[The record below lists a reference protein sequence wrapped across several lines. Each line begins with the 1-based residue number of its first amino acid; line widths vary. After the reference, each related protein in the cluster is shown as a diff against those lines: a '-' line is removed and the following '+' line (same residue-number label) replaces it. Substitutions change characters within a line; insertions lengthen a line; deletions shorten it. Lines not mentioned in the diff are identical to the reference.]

1 MNEKTKNLQN
11 LLKLVKELSSR
22 DDLLWF
28 KKELVSFLTED
39 INAHSNQI
47 NIESEKNNIIG
58 DVKKIEEYLS
68 IKGVE
73 VIDYSKIKNEK
84 VKNQLY
90 RDSLEMS
97 KYRLG
102 KHDNKINFDEF
113 CRYAFLQC
121 EELINYFYFVYFDG
135 DITKA
140 NNFIK
145 KHWDTYK
152 PPSSKK
158 ISDITMGAKLTGF
171 FKEYGFK
178 NTNLDRKITFLKNL
192 RNELSHRNS
201 YKIDQEDSIL
211 SSLALK
217 KIDVSNNYI
226 DFKKT
231 SEHDLK
237 LYKKGRF
244 IFLKREQDYKKVI
257 DSIVTLKETI
267 VYLLNK

>member
-152 PPSSKK
+152 PPSGKK
-158 ISDITMGAKLTGF
+158 ISDITIAAKLTGF
-171 FKEYGFK
+171 FKQF
-178 NTNLDRKITFLKNL
+178 
-192 RNELSHRNS
+192 
-201 YKIDQEDSIL
+201 
-211 SSLALK
+211 
-217 KIDVSNNYI
+217 
-226 DFKKT
+226 
-231 SEHDLK
+231 
-237 LYKKGRF
+237 
-244 IFLKREQDYKKVI
+244 
-257 DSIVTLKETI
+257 
-267 VYLLNK
+267 